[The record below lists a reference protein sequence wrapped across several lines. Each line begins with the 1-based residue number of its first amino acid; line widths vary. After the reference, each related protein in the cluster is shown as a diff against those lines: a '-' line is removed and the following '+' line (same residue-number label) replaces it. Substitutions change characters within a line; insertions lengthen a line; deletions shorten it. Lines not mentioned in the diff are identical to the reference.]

1 MSRPSLSDLKTWLPN
16 TWESQGDSLKIFARS
31 LKEAG
36 NNFEKEPS
44 NLGDGW
50 VGKGHDGAVSRAES
64 DNEEIQRIVKKCDEA
79 ADALT
84 DGGKLISENQDAA
97 LKLVHDLES
106 DDFSVSDDWEV
117 KDARSYPPEGSEEY
131 EEVKSEKEAREER
144 AANDQTSLR
153 SQADAAGERDET
165 YGKKVSEALE
175 GLGDIIPPSASLS
188 ANQAEIDASA
198 YAKGRATPEQ
208 LERLKAASE
217 LKDSEVETLSN
228 GGDITIS
235 SSRLDYLKEFVNS
248 LDSEGGLAAFKN
260 FGSGNPAAK
269 EALADGMNLLANPS
283 VTTHEYRINP
293 GNSNREPQRG
303 GIELLPASWKDP
315 LTSSPGSLRGN
326 QALPGPGGQF
336 KKGTRLTTL
345 DDLET
350 IADIQSHG
358 SDENNNGSDINRA
371 LIARAGEISGVMK
384 EADYAN
390 TLTVGQKSIDANT
403 IEDKLAVVL
412 DTAGGDEVAVHDIM
426 MTGRDG
432 GPRPVHDIPGGT
444 YTFPEDMPDYGE
456 KSVMDS
462 GKYDANSTVRNL
474 LGTDWDESEGH
485 DSGIR
490 KMFDGMADQAQAENA
505 DHPSGSN
512 ILAGESVGEVA
523 RIIADDPDAMLDV
536 RGHGENSITQLNPEI
551 AESAANAIGPRL
563 SELAGYDNSHNGY
576 HGVDKFDSPE
586 QMRNLFTVMDTEKG
600 AAETFNTHAVDSITM
615 LQNEY
620 IADSELRPDGRTT
633 GDGLG
638 AAEKAGRISY
648 AMGDGLEAAVTE
660 LDADERTERADEYR
674 TDGMK
679 YQAGKSVL
687 TTAIGFAPGGN
698 VINGGIDAISPAIEP
713 KEQDPTGDA
722 GDHVEEALSDR
733 VYGARPGSDEVA
745 INFANGL
752 ETDDPIRDDIEEEIG
767 DDAFNGNGDL
777 RPDISED
784 ELSELKD
791 ELMSGLGPIHSE
803 YSERFQNSQNDKS
816 W

>member
-1 MSRPSLSDLKTWLPN
+1 MSRPSLSDLKTWLPY
-16 TWESQGDSLKIFARS
+16 TWESQGKSLKTFANS
-31 LKEAG
+31 LKKAG

-44 NLGDGW
+44 NVGDGW
-50 VGKGHDGAVSRAES
+50 VGKGYDGAVSRAES
-64 DNEEIQRIVKKCDEA
+64 DNEEIQRIVDKCDEA
-79 ADALT
+79 ADALSE
-84 DGGKLISENQDAA
+84 GGELIAENKDAA
-97 LKLVHDLES
+97 LDLVQVLK
-106 DDFSVSDDWEV
+106 DDEFSVSDDWVV
-117 KDARSYPPEGSEEY
+117 KDERNYPPEGTDEY
-131 EEVKSEKEAREER
+131 EAIKDEKAGREER

-153 SQADAAGERDET
+153 SHADAAGERDET
-165 YGKKVSEALE
+165 YGKKVVEAI
-175 GLGDIIPPSASLS
+175 GSLGDIIPPSASLS

-198 YAKGRATPEQ
+198 FADGRATPEQ
-208 LERLKAASE
+208 LERLEAASD
-217 LKDSEVETLSN
+217 LKDSEVETLRN
-228 GGDITIS
+228 GEDITVS
-235 SSRLDYLKEFVNS
+235 SSRLDYLKEFASSV
-248 LDSEGGLAAFKN
+248 DSEGGLAAFKD

-303 GIELLPASWKDP
+303 GIELLPTSWKDP

-358 SDENNNGSDINRA
+358 SEGNNNGSDINRA
-371 LIARAGEISGVMK
+371 MIARAGEISGIMK
-384 EADYAN
+384 EADHAN

-403 IEDKLAVVL
+403 IKGKLAGVL

-444 YTFPEDMPDYGE
+444 FTFPEDMPDYGE
-456 KSVMDS
+456 NSAMDS
-462 GKYDANSTVRNL
+462 GKYDANATVKNL

-490 KMFDGMADQAQAENA
+490 KMFEGMTDQAQAKDAN
-505 DHPSGSN
+505 HPSGAN
-512 ILAGESVGEVA
+512 NLAGESVGEVA

-536 RGHGENSITQLNPEI
+536 RGHGEDSVTQLNPDI

-576 HGVDKFDSPE
+576 YGVDKFDSPD
-586 QMRNLFTVMDTEKG
+586 QMKNLFTVMDTEKG

-615 LQNEY
+615 LQTEY
-620 IADSELRPDGRTT
+620 IADSDLRPDGRTT

-648 AMGDGLEAAVTE
+648 AMGDGMEAAVTE
-660 LDADERTERADEYR
+660 LDDDERTELADEYR
-674 TDGMK
+674 TNGMK

-687 TTAIGFAPGGN
+687 TTAVGFAPGGN

-722 GDHVEEALSDR
+722 GDQVEEALSDR

-752 ETDDPIRDDIEEEIG
+752 ETDDPIRDDISEEIG
-767 DDAFNGNGDL
+767 EDAFNGNGDL
-777 RPDISED
+777 RGDLSED
-784 ELSELKD
+784 EISELKD

-803 YSERFQNSQNDKS
+803 YSERFQNSQNDRT